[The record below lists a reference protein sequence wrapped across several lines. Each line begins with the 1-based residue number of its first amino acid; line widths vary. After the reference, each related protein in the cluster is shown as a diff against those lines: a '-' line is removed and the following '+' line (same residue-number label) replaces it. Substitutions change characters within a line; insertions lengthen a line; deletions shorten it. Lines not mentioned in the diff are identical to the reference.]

1 MFFALVPSPDFLAQ
15 RVVRHD
21 EPHTNRQNT
30 QQAILLW
37 RELDWFLVKQHFSR
51 DEIDGKRSGSDD
63 GIFHR
68 GLEITP
74 QGRFAAHEQLW
85 QAEPLDYV
93 IVGVR
98 PTNAILAIAILRRC
112 VYARLI
118 QAYPDPL
125 LQDAQPWGATP
136 APHARGWP
144 ETSRRAA
151 GLQISRCRR

>member
-1 MFFALVPSPDFLAQ
+1 MFLALVPSPDFLAQ

-51 DEIDGKRSGSDD
+51 DEIDGKRSGNDD

-74 QGRFAAHEQLW
+74 QGRFAVREQLW
-85 QAEPLDYV
+85 HAERLDYV
-93 IVGVR
+93 IVG
-98 PTNAILAIAILRRC
+98 
-112 VYARLI
+112 ARL
-118 QAYPDPL
+118 
-125 LQDAQPWGATP
+125 
-136 APHARGWP
+136 
-144 ETSRRAA
+144 
-151 GLQISRCRR
+151 